1 MQHHP
6 WCFFSTASFSAVGN
20 QIYIYI
26 CVCVC
31 VCVSG
36 FVMFATL
43 YVTPFRFVVRVVEN
57 VQHGLTNA

>member
-1 MQHHP
+1 MQHP

-20 QIYIYI
+20 QIYM
-26 CVCVC
+26 CVC

-43 YVTPFRFVVRVVEN
+43 YVTPFRFVVRLAEN
-57 VQHGLTNA
+57 VQYGLTNA